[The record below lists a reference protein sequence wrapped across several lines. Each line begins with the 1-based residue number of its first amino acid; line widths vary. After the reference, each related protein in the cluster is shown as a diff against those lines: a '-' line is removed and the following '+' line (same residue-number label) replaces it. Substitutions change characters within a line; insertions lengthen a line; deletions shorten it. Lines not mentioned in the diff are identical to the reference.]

1 MYFKNEIAGCI
12 WCYPGYKFISV
23 FMLSKFSTY
32 RRFKS
37 IFYLKLVESNALW
50 YLRYVTTSIL

>member
-1 MYFKNEIAGCI
+1 MYFKNEIAGRI

-23 FMLSKFSTY
+23 FMLCKFSSY

-37 IFYLKLVESNALW
+37 IFYLKLVESNAL
-50 YLRYVTTSIL
+50 